1 MSRPNRPTFLG
12 TLVSRRAF
20 AKNLAIAAGTAA
32 LLPTRHPQAAAPSPL
47 PHLDVKDPAAVA
59 LGYVEDAAKVDTKKY
74 PSFVKG
80 STCENCSQ
88 LQGTAG
94 AAYRPCELFPGKLVS
109 AAGWCSGWVAEI

>member
-1 MSRPNRPTFLG
+1 MSRS
-12 TLVSRRAF
+12 TLLESQVSRRAF

-32 LLPTRHPQAAAPSPL
+32 LLPIHQPRAATPPPA
-47 PHLDVKDPAAVA
+47 HLDVKDPAAVA
-59 LGYVEDAAKVDTKKY
+59 LGYTEDASKVNVKKY

-94 AAYRPCELFPGKLVS
+94 AAYRPCGLFPGKVVS
-109 AAGWCSGWVAEI
+109 VAGWCSGWAVEL